1 MNIAKLETVRITI
14 LLLAIILIVTGVF
27 LDNGSILNG
36 NEKKKN
42 YITIKKQSNQIK
54 YNPHS

>member
-42 YITIKKQSNQIK
+42 YITIKTIKSNKI
-54 YNPHS
+54 